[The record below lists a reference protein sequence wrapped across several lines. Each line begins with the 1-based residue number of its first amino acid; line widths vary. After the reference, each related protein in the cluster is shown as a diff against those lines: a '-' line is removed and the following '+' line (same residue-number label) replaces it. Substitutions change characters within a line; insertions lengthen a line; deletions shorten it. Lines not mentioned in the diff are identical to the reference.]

1 MNGIVFQRPRA
12 RQDLINIF
20 RYYARKAGLQ
30 TARRFLVQAETTF
43 IKLAATP
50 GLGVPYEADFP
61 ALGEIRVFTISR
73 FKKYLA
79 FYRPITEGIEIIRVL
94 HGSRDIDPI
103 LMDDFGIQ
111 PEEES

>member
-12 RQDLINIF
+12 RQDLLGIF

-30 TARRFLVQAETTF
+30 TARRFFVQAESTF
-43 IKLAATP
+43 NKLATTP
-50 GLGVPYEADFP
+50 SLGILYEADFP
-61 ALGEIRVFTISR
+61 SLGEIRVFTISR

-79 FYRPITEGIEIIRVL
+79 FYRPVADGIEIVRVL
-94 HGSRDIDPI
+94 HGSRDIDAI